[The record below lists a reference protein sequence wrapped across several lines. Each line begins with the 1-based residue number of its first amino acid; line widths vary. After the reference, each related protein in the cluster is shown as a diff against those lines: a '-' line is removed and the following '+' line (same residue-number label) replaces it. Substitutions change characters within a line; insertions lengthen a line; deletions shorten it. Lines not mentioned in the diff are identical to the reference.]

1 MNGDTPTDAAETP
14 ADTPPEAPPSETA
27 PPEGPADTP
36 TETPP
41 EAPPEPPS
49 LSEQFAHSVN
59 ALNTSIASLR
69 TKEANREHTQTG
81 IAEADRAIEIAQEG
95 KDTAVAADAEAE
107 TAITTAKSDGR
118 VAVRDAQGVLQQ
130 IGDTIFS

>member
-1 MNGDTPTDAAETP
+1 MNGESQA
-14 ADTPPEAPPSETA
+14 
-27 PPEGPADTP
+27 TP
-36 TETPP
+36 TEDAAPGDPGP
-41 EAPPEPPS
+41 EADTDPQPEAETPS

-95 KDTAVAADAEAE
+95 KATAVEADTEAEAS
-107 TAITTAKSDGR
+107 ITTAKSDGR